1 MTPNNKKCKHK
12 NYFYFCLFLFFFT
25 SHCFIFR
32 SFDFTDR
39 HSRSLILRPLGVGR
53 QPPVRLGD
61 YTNWDKNDDFCHSR
75 VVSKSIEI
83 GIGLNEV
90 PSSDIKA
97 GRMRWK
103 RGISRSQL
111 IFDWSSED
119 GPTLSGVIYSRGWTH
134 LTHGLTHSPSFSYLL
149 LNNFS
154 PVQSPGRDGCVLVWV
169 PARARSLQ
177 VLQRFGDFLD
187 VPLACEDEPWFKAHG
202 LVLKPWRPSIW
213 RPGWP
218 PRWLSSARSWPWGAT
233 PTSTSPPPEASSMW
247 PSPAPLVSWVLLS
260 LPPCPHPR
268 PLPLLPHSRATI
280 GPLVVQS
287 CFDSRNMLTILI
299 WFGKLRSYIEIWKTS
314 LIWILS

>member
-1 MTPNNKKCKHK
+1 MSPKLFKSKFIFPLISLFLGHSKSVFHHSVTPNNKKCKHK
-12 NYFYFCLFLFFFT
+12 NNFYYCLFLFFFT

-61 YTNWDKNDDFCHSR
+61 YTNWDKNYDFCHSR

-119 GPTLSGVIYSRGWTH
+119 GPTLSGVIYSRV
-134 LTHGLTHSPSFSYLL
+134 
-149 LNNFS
+149 NF
-154 PVQSPGRDGCVLVWV
+154 
-169 PARARSLQ
+169 
-177 VLQRFGDFLD
+177 
-187 VPLACEDEPWFKAHG
+187 FK
-202 LVLKPWRPSIW
+202 
-213 RPGWP
+213 
-218 PRWLSSARSWPWGAT
+218 
-233 PTSTSPPPEASSMW
+233 
-247 PSPAPLVSWVLLS
+247 
-260 LPPCPHPR
+260 
-268 PLPLLPHSRATI
+268 
-280 GPLVVQS
+280 
-287 CFDSRNMLTILI
+287 
-299 WFGKLRSYIEIWKTS
+299 
-314 LIWILS
+314 